1 MASVVAVPRS
11 LERETYCLAGRTLA
25 IEVDDE
31 SVSQILQTTYVNA
44 RVQNTRACDHT
55 ASLRR
60 LSDGRL
66 HVRFDRRTLA
76 IGEPAPALP
85 LPLLSAYYT
94 TKEVFARFA
103 AAHPGSIAFYGALV
117 AVGGA
122 AVLILGPTTIGKTL
136 FALHLSA
143 HDSAF
148 LGDETALLD
157 LRTAHVCA
165 LARKPAL
172 RDSALAYLPS
182 AEMRSSVSRANAVL
196 DTERGRF
203 WYALGSEDLCG
214 IVPSDR
220 SHRLAA
226 VCVIRERAQ
235 MHAVERVDIT
245 RALPAIMQRAY
256 TRPAQLAQLSSL
268 RRAMRSVSFYEV
280 TLADPRETAQAFLS
294 EVAGCA

>member
-1 MASVVAVPRS
+1 MAAVVAVPRS

-31 SVSQILQTTYVNA
+31 SVAQILRTTYVDA
-44 RVQNTRACDHT
+44 RIPNMRTWDHT

-76 IGEPAPALP
+76 IGEPAPV
-85 LPLLSAYYT
+85 PLLSAYYA

-117 AVGGA
+117 AVRNG

-136 FALHLSA
+136 FALHLTA
-143 HDSAF
+143 HGAAF

-157 LRTAHVCA
+157 LRTARVCA

-182 AEMRSSVSRANAVL
+182 PEMRSSVSSADTMV

-203 WYALGSEDLCG
+203 WYALAAEHLGG
-214 IVPSDR
+214 IAPSDR

-226 VCVIRERAQ
+226 VCVIRERAP
-235 MHAVERVDIT
+235 MHAVERVDMS

-256 TRPAQLAQLSSL
+256 TRPSQLAQLSSL
-268 RRAMRSVSFYEV
+268 RRAMRSVAFYEV
-280 TLADPRETAQAFLS
+280 TLADPRDTAAAFLS
-294 EVAGCA
+294 EVSQCA

>member
-1 MASVVAVPRS
+1 MAAVVAVPRS

-25 IEVDDE
+25 VEVDDE
-31 SVSQILQTTYVNA
+31 SVAQILQTTYVDA
-44 RVQNTRACDHT
+44 RVHNTRTWDHT

-76 IGEPAPALP
+76 IGEPTPA
-85 LPLLSAYYT
+85 LPLLSAYYA

-117 AVGGA
+117 AVRGG

-136 FALHLSA
+136 FALHLTA
-143 HDSAF
+143 HGAAF

-182 AEMRSSVSRANAVL
+182 AEMRTSVSRANTVV

-203 WYALGSEDLCG
+203 FYALGAEDLCG
-214 IVPSDR
+214 IAPSDR

-226 VCVIRERAQ
+226 VCVIRERAP

-245 RALPAIMQRAY
+245 RALPAIVQRAY
-256 TRPAQLAQLSSL
+256 TRPSQLAQLSSL
-268 RRAMRSVSFYEV
+268 RRAMRSVAFYEIA
-280 TLADPRETAQAFLS
+280 LADPRDTTAAFMS
-294 EVAGCA
+294 EVVQCA